1 MSVIEAEDVACP
13 ACGGTISAPAIY
25 SVNGGRSPDLRDAIL
40 TDQMGRLTC
49 PHCAAAFRVEPR
61 LCYVDVERG
70 EWMLV
75 EPVGELPQWTELE
88 AAAQALFDRS
98 YGPQAAPAAQAIGRE
113 LRPRITFGWAALREK
128 LVCARVGVDDIDLEM
143 VKVLLLR
150 SGDDSPIDDD
160 VELRLL
166 DATAATLSLAWLQ
179 SQDGDVL
186 ETLEAPRAL
195 LGQVRQPDLAPLRA
209 ALSLGTFVDLHRILV
224 A

>member
-1 MSVIEAEDVACP
+1 
-13 ACGGTISAPAIY
+13 
-25 SVNGGRSPDLRDAIL
+25 
-40 TDQMGRLTC
+40 
-49 PHCAAAFRVEPR
+49 
-61 LCYVDVERG
+61 
-70 EWMLV
+70 
-75 EPVGELPQWTELE
+75 
-88 AAAQALFDRS
+88 
-98 YGPQAAPAAQAIGRE
+98 
-113 LRPRITFGWAALREK
+113 
-128 LVCARVGVDDIDLEM
+128 M

-186 ETLEAPRAL
+186 ETIEAPRAL